1 MNPKVPKAILET
13 KMEFLLITPKGK
25 VYTFHIRSVAE
36 TYQRAYGGTLTSECS
51 TSTEECQGLQVVDLQ
66 GQVSEKSL
74 QFSMDTV

>member
-36 TYQRAYGGTLTSECS
+36 TYQKAYGGTLTSDAI
-51 TSTEECQGLQVVDLQ
+51 TSTKECQAPVEVDQ
-66 GQVSEKSL
+66 SGQVFRKSL
-74 QFSMDTV
+74 TIH